1 MNDLTALHVS
11 TFPLQVQLY
20 KEKQKKITLKQT
32 LRLDLLVTGL
42 TE

>member
-1 MNDLTALHVS
+1 MNDLTALHGS
-11 TFPLQVQLY
+11 RFPLQVQHY
-20 KEKQKKITLKQT
+20 KEKKKTLKQT

>member
-11 TFPLQVQLY
+11 RFLFQVQHY
-20 KEKQKKITLKQT
+20 KEEKTLKQT

>member
-11 TFPLQVQLY
+11 RFPLQVQHY
-20 KEKQKKITLKQT
+20 KEKQKNNTKQT
-32 LRLDLLVTGL
+32 LRLDLLFTGL